1 MMKSLKLSLLVL
13 VFSMVLVSCA
23 TEDSEPV
30 VSAPVTHDVEAV
42 KVEATISKSAA
53 GVIQYNFPAF
63 KYAPGVTR
71 TIPLSK
77 ADLDKSVLLAYVQ
90 LNPSNDWYPVPGNL
104 EGVEYNID
112 YSNPDPNKTTL
123 SLSRINGKAD
133 QEFGTLKIFAIP
145 GETASNTESGIALD
159 WWE

>member
-1 MMKSLKLSLLVL
+1 MKSLKLSLLVL

-23 TEDSEPV
+23 TEESDPV
-30 VSAPVTHDVEAV
+30 VSAPATPEVEPV

-77 ADLDKSVLLAYVQ
+77 TDLEKSVLLAYVQ
-90 LNPSNDWYPVPGNL
+90 LNPSKDWYPMPGNL
-104 EGVEYNID
+104 EGVEYKID
-112 YSNPDPNKTTL
+112 YSNPDPNSTTVTVQ
-123 SLSRINGKAD
+123 RVNGSAD

-145 GETASNTESGIALD
+145 GETVSDTEAGIALD